1 MVTKNLEKI
10 KESKTK
16 AFTPKISEGDKR
28 IFERH
33 CAVKKPVYLARTE
46 GKYYFVDQ
54 NQLCKKEQI
63 WFETT

>member
-1 MVTKNLEKI
+1 VVTKNLEKI

-16 AFTPKISEGDKR
+16 ALLPKFLKADKR
-28 IFERH
+28 IFKRD
-33 CAVKKPVYLARTE
+33 CAGKKLVRIFRR
-46 GKYYFVDQ
+46 KYCFVDQ

>member
-1 MVTKNLEKI
+1 VVTKNLEKI

-16 AFTPKISEGDKR
+16 ALLPKFLKADKR
-28 IFERH
+28 IFERD
-33 CAVKKPVYLARTE
+33 CVVKKPVYLARTE